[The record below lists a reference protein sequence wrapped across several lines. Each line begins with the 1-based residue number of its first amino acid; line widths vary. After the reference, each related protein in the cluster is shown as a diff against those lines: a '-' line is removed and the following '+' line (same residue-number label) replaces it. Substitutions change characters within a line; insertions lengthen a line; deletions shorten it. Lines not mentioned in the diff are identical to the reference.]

1 MFCKSNQMQP
11 TSLSITGQ
19 LGQVLGKAIP
29 NPAHTFFSLIRS
41 VQSDNLKRLV
51 VQTTP
56 VHQQCTGV
64 GLNY

>member
-1 MFCKSNQMQP
+1 MFCKSNHMQP
-11 TSLSITGQ
+11 TSLSMTGQ
-19 LGQVLGKAIP
+19 LGQILGKAIP

-56 VHQQCTGV
+56 VHQQRTGV